1 MSHPELN
8 IALSWSKRAVQILV
22 NSAALE
28 LMSKLLYRLNRKQE
42 AITAMQTAIDK
53 GDNPSDTDRLTLLLN
68 AMKENKKI

>member
-8 IALSWSKRAVQILV
+8 IALGWSKREVQILV
-22 NSAALE
+22 NSATLE